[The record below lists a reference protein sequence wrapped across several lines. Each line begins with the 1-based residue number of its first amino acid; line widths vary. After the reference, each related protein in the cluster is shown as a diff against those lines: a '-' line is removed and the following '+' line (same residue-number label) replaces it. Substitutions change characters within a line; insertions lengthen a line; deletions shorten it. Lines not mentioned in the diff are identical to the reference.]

1 MGWLMGGLYQLGPGS
16 SLRLAFLPRRLDNPA
31 TAPSQPDQQPRASRI
46 ERPMQSPKTYRVVAV
61 RQDGS
66 RRILAEGETQTAA
79 ELKRL
84 VAVTTHRFVRVM
96 IEPEHD
102 GTQPYPPEC
111 TSSA

>member
-1 MGWLMGGLYQLGPGS
+1 
-16 SLRLAFLPRRLDNPA
+16 
-31 TAPSQPDQQPRASRI
+31 
-46 ERPMQSPKTYRVVAV
+46 MQSPETYRVVAV

-66 RRILAEGETQTAA
+66 RRILEEGQTRTSA

-84 VAVTTHRFVRVM
+84 VAMTSHRFVRVM

-102 GTQPYPPEC
+102 GTQPYPPES